1 MAHAAPLRTSNF
13 IARLEAAER
22 TALMQLVQRRRIEK
36 GGIIFNAGSPG
47 KNVYFLENGQAKI
60 YHLNAE
66 GREALLWFCL
76 PGEIFGL
83 TEVCHGG
90 GRQVY
95 AQACEESCVLSVE
108 RAVFKDFL
116 ATRPAAAMLVID
128 VLSCRLRSLGHVIE
142 EMVAS
147 DVTERVFQLIM
158 RLAASYGHRVGD
170 DVHLDIHI
178 THQEMANMIGCTR
191 QSVTSALG
199 MLKRL
204 GVLSFQNHHIRI
216 HRDRLPGAEPGEVA
230 THKVA

>member
-1 MAHAAPLRTSNF
+1 MAHGSPSRPSNF
-13 IARLEAAER
+13 IERLGGDDRAV
-22 TALMQLVQRRRIEK
+22 LMRLVQRRGIEK

-47 KNVYFLENGQAKI
+47 KNVYFLESGQAKI
-60 YHLNAE
+60 YHLSAE

-95 AQACEESCVLSVE
+95 AQACEDSHILSVN

-116 ATRPAAAMLVID
+116 ATRPSAAMLVID

-142 EMVAS
+142 EMAAS
-147 DVTERVFQLIM
+147 DVTERVFHLIM
-158 RLAASYGHRVGD
+158 RLAANYGHRVGD

-191 QSVTSALG
+191 QSVTSTLG

-204 GVLSFQNHHIRI
+204 DVLSFQNHHICI
-216 HRDRLPGAEPGEVA
+216 HRDRLPSVAPGDA
-230 THKVA
+230 AAAH

>member
-1 MAHAAPLRTSNF
+1 MTLGNPLRPSNF
-13 IARLEAAER
+13 IERLNNADRA
-22 TALMQLVQRRRIEK
+22 TLMQLVQRRENQK
-36 GGIIFNAGSPG
+36 GAMIFSAGSPG
-47 KNVYFLENGQAKI
+47 KNVYFLESGQVKI

-95 AQACEESCVLSVE
+95 AQACEDTRLLSID
-108 RAVFKDFL
+108 RTLFKEFL

-128 VLSCRLRSLGHVIE
+128 VLAWRLRSLGHVIE

-147 DVTERVFQLIM
+147 DVTERVFHLIM
-158 RLAASYGHRVGD
+158 RLSDSYGRRVGD

-204 GVLSFQNHHIRI
+204 GVLSFQTHHIQI
-216 HRDRLPGAEPGEVA
+216 HRDRLPDTAASNQVA
-230 THKVA
+230 